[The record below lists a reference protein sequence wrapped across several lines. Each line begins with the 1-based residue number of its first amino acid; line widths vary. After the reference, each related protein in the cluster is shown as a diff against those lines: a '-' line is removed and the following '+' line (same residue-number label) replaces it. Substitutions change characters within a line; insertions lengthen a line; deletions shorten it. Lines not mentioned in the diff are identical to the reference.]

1 MSAFED
7 FELGETALDEM
18 EILLEA
24 IRFEVAR
31 RQSAGESMEFLDPDD
46 SGEWMTPEIWG
57 AAEARLKESTNE

>member
-18 EILLEA
+18 AVLLEA

-31 RQSAGESMEFLDPDD
+31 RRAAGESMEFLDPSD
-46 SGEWMTPEIWG
+46 SAGWMTPEIWG